1 MAQNTDPETNTY
13 TSSSQELHALLSRV
27 GTLIQMS
34 LDMAKVGVDVQQRI
48 PSILAHHVDD
58 AIAGIPSL
66 VAAQVTAQVAAA
78 AGTAAADI
86 LPDFVEGIVITPDAL
101 DLLNPAGSGD
111 DCYWH
116 VVLVG
121 REPGIYQ
128 SVTTSDE
135 LVKGVPSARR
145 RRKSSRLEALTYY
158 RVNYDAGKVKKWVDI
173 TPAVMAATP
182 AAAASSSTAPS
193 AYGFGKVSTMIIP
206 FMNMRTFPPS

>member
-1 MAQNTDPETNTY
+1 MARNTDPETNTHS
-13 TSSSQELHALLSRV
+13 SSSQELHALLSRV

-34 LDMAKVGVDVQQRI
+34 LDMAKVAVDVQQRI
-48 PSILAHHVDD
+48 PSVLAHHVDD

-66 VAAQVTAQVAAA
+66 VAAQVAAQVA
-78 AGTAAADI
+78 AAADI
-86 LPDFVEGIVITPDAL
+86 LPDFVEGVAITPDAL

-135 LVKGVPSARR
+135 LVKGVPSAGR

>member
-13 TSSSQELHALLSRV
+13 TSSSQELHALLSQV

-34 LDMAKVGVDVQQRI
+34 LDMAKVGVDVQQHI

-66 VAAQVTAQVAAA
+66 VAAQVAAQVAAA
-78 AGTAAADI
+78 AGTAAA
-86 LPDFVEGIVITPDAL
+86 
-101 DLLNPAGSGD
+101 
-111 DCYWH
+111 
-116 VVLVG
+116 VLVG

-135 LVKGVPSARR
+135 LVKGVPSAGH

-158 RVNYDAGKVKKWVDI
+158 RVNYDAGKVKKWFDI
-173 TPAVMAATP
+173 MPAVMAATP